1 MNNELFREY
10 FTRTVHLVNKGYK
23 PDGNK
28 RYVAKVTTT
37 FNETKTRREFVDEYA
52 RTDPRGCGLF
62 LCKVEFNEANEDRYW
77 DCPDYRDE
85 FKKNYRAKIKAIRAE
100 YGLSQTDVKP
110 YMAI

>member
-1 MNNELFREY
+1 MNNELFNRYYTES
-10 FTRTVHLVNKGYK
+10 VHLKKKGAGKGYK
-23 PDGNK
+23 KIVSVMFRAD
-28 RYVAKVTTT
+28 
-37 FNETKTRREFVDEYA
+37 KTRREFVDEYA